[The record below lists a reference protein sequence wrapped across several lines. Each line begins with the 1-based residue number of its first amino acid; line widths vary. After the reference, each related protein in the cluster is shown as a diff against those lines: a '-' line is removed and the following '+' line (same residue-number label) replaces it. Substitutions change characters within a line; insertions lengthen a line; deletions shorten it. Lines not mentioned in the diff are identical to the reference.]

1 MPRYKFVCIKLQN
14 NSYNALVYDLDEVVE
29 GNNITSLKREVA
41 RVLIDSMNEGE
52 QYLPNTEKVNIRHLY
67 KERTHS
73 EISEE
78 ELMNSTVEEI
88 ELELHDNNVT
98 IFIG

>member
-1 MPRYKFVCIKLQN
+1 MSRYKFVAIKLKD
-14 NSYNALVYDLDEVVE
+14 NSYNALVYDVDEVVQ
-29 GNNITSLKREVA
+29 GRTLTALKREVA
-41 RVLIDSMNEGE
+41 RVLIDSMNEGK
-52 QYLPNTEKVNIRHLY
+52 QYSPKKEKVDIRSLY
-67 KERTHS
+67 KERTHF

>member
-1 MPRYKFVCIKLQN
+1 MSRYKFVAIKLKD
-14 NSYNALVYDLDEVVE
+14 NSYNALVYDVDEVVE
-29 GNNITSLKREVA
+29 GRTLTALKREVA
-41 RVLIDSMNEGE
+41 KVLIDSMNEGK
-52 QYLPNTEKVNIRHLY
+52 QYSPKKEKVYIRSLY

-98 IFIG
+98 IFID